1 MDSTRFSS
9 ASVIFGTLLLL
20 QVVYEGCSA
29 RKMGMIQERG
39 LQHDSPP
46 PTSSSYMDPQLN
58 VFFTPN
64 DLEIGKRLP
73 VFFDIN
79 DRSTYPH
86 LLSREEA
93 DSIPFSSADL
103 PYLLDFF
110 SFSAASPQATAMAE
124 TLRHCEFRPME
135 GETKF
140 CATSLESMLDSTRET
155 FGSGSKLRVLAT
167 KFVTKPPSVSLQ
179 NYTVAAAPREIP
191 AEKMVGCHALPYPYA
206 VFYCHSQQKN
216 KVLRIS
222 LVGENGEDRV
232 DAVGV
237 CHMDTGK
244 WNPNHVSFRV
254 LGIQP
259 GASPVCHFFPVD
271 NLVWL
276 PLP

>member
-29 RKMGMIQERG
+29 RKMGIQETG
-39 LQHDSPP
+39 LQHHSQPS
-46 PTSSSYMDPQLN
+46 SSSYMDPQLN
-58 VFFTPN
+58 VFFTPK

-79 DRSTYPH
+79 NDPSTSPH

-93 DSIPFSSADL
+93 DSIPFSSAHL
-103 PYLLDFF
+103 PYLLNFF
-110 SFSAASPQATAMAE
+110 SFSAATPQATAMAE
-124 TLRHCEFRPME
+124 TLRHCEFRPMD

-140 CATSLESMLDSTRET
+140 CATSLESLLDSTRET
-155 FGSGSKLRVLAT
+155 FGSSSKFRVLAT
-167 KFVTKPPSVSLQ
+167 KFVTKPSVSLQ

-191 AEKMVGCHALPYPYA
+191 AEKMVGCHTLPYPYA
-206 VFYCHSQQKN
+206 VFYCHSQQEGKN
-216 KVLRIS
+216 KVFRIS

-254 LGIQP
+254 LGIEP
-259 GASPVCHFFPVD
+259 GSSPVCHFFPVD